1 MLLISQNKKYA
12 IESRRIESV
21 RLRENDGT
29 TEIIVHTDN
38 GGQYLFGRY
47 PDVESAKEQITD
59 LGFAWSLQKAFA
71 FK

>member
-12 IESRRIESV
+12 IESHRIESV
-21 RLRENDGT
+21 RIREDDGAA
-29 TEIIVHTDN
+29 EIVVNTDN
-38 GGQYLFGRY
+38 NVKYLFGRY

-59 LGFAWSLQKAFA
+59 LGFAWGLQKAFA